1 MAFKTVTIKFPDNKD
16 YIELAVKFKEDDN
29 ETYGIE
35 IDKIVYDK
43 DDLSD
48 LFNDEAI
55 EIILKLTA
63 DKAGIDY

>member
-1 MAFKTVTIKFPDNKD
+1 MAFKTVTIKFPDNND
-16 YIELAVKFKEDDN
+16 YIELDVKFKEDDN

-35 IDKIVYDK
+35 IDKIIYDK